1 MKTKDLSL
9 EVKLESLKDQ
19 FITALKSTKL
29 IVNPEINGL
38 TLTYEKRRGALTYS
52 DCRSIQLGLKV
63 MLKKL
68 YNGNADI
75 FFEEAGESRRYKA
88 TLEVLA
94 ETNQGETQL
103 AYDALTKISQFI
115 EAYKEL
121 RKK

>member
-1 MKTKDLSL
+1 MKTKDYSL
-9 EVKLESLKDQ
+9 EVKLEGLKDQ
-19 FITALKSTKL
+19 FTAALKSTKL

-38 TLTYEKRRGALTYS
+38 TLTYEKRRRTLTCS

-75 FFEEAGESRRYKA
+75 FFEEAGESGRYKA

>member
-1 MKTKDLSL
+1 MKTKDPNL

-19 FITALKSTKL
+19 FIAALKSTKL

-38 TLTYEKRRGALTYS
+38 TLTYEKRRGALTCS
-52 DCRSIQLGLKV
+52 DCKSIQLGLKV

-75 FFEEAGESRRYKA
+75 FFEEANESRGYKA

-103 AYDALTKISQFI
+103 AYDALTKINQFI